1 MGSLYILIAIF
12 LWSSVGI
19 VVRLSGVSTH
29 ILIFCSIVVSLV
41 IQGLLLTQKKYR
53 KDIPG
58 IRDLK
63 YPLILGAVS
72 LLNTFSYYYAYR
84 NTTVA
89 NAVLTHYI
97 APILVALLA
106 PMILKEKIT
115 KRIFF
120 VIIIASAGL
129 WIMLGG
135 FSFKE
140 AQAAGIMAGLLS
152 GIAYAVIVIFLR
164 LYSPHF
170 NPLVLSF
177 FTNLFIAIMLVPFV
191 REVPLKGVWIYLFM
205 GTVHSTIAPV
215 LYYKGL
221 QYVTANRSAVLGYL
235 EPVSAIALGMLLL
248 NEVPGVNSIIG
259 GVLIMISGYLTL
271 TTAKV

>member
-19 VVRLSGVSTH
+19 IVRLSGVSIH
-29 ILIFCSIVVSLV
+29 ILIFYSIVVSLV

-53 KDIPG
+53 KEIPG

-63 YPLILGAVS
+63 YPIILGAVS

-97 APILVALLA
+97 APIIVALLA
-106 PMILKEKIT
+106 PLILKEKIT

-135 FSFKE
+135 FSFQE
-140 AQAAGIMAGLLS
+140 TQAAGIMAGLLS
-152 GIAYAVIVIFLR
+152 GLAYAVIVIFLR
-164 LYSPHF
+164 SYSPRF

-177 FTNLFIAIMLVPFV
+177 FANLFIAIMLVPFV
-191 REVPLKGVWIYLFM
+191 REVPIKGAWSYLFM
-205 GTVHSTIAPV
+205 GTVHSTIAPI

-248 NEVPGVNSIIG
+248 NEVPGINSLIG

-271 TTAKV
+271 TNAKA